1 MALTGLQIFK
11 LMPKTNCK
19 ECGHP
24 TCLAFSMALAASK
37 IALDACPY
45 VSDEAKEQLGAA
57 SAPPVAKVTM
67 GAGDKAREMGDETVL
82 FRHDKRFFH
91 PSLLALAI
99 SDNLSDADFDK
110 ELGELS
116 DLAFERVGEHVT
128 IDAIALTY
136 ESGDAAQFAARAK
149 AVADKG
155 AFAPMLVTEDA
166 DAMAKA
172 AGEIAAAKPL
182 LCGAVEGNWEA
193 MANLAKEKDCPLVVC
208 AGNIDDL
215 MALSDKVSA
224 VTKNIV
230 LGTTAEAPVQK
241 LADLTQ
247 IRRQAIRKKVRP
259 LGFPSFVSVRGKAPL
274 DQVAEASMYIAKYG
288 SIILMDAAAKS
299 ELLPLCA
306 LRQNLFSDPQVPA
319 QVEPGVFAIGDAGP
333 DSPVYCT
340 TNFSLTYYTVEGEL
354 SSCKLPAWIIAT
366 PTDGTSVLTAWA
378 AGKFTA
384 EKIAEFME
392 EIDLASKVNHKKL
405 VIPGYVA
412 VLKAPI
418 EEKSGWQ
425 VLIAP
430 NEAAGLPAYAKTNF
444 ADGCK

>member
-45 VSDEAKEQLGAA
+45 VSDEAKEALGAA
-57 SAPPVAKVTM
+57 SAPPVAKVTL

-99 SDNLSDADFDK
+99 SDADANFDAK
-110 ELGELS
+110 LAELN
-116 DLAFERVGEHVT
+116 DLAFERVGEQVS
-128 IDAIALTY
+128 IDAIAVTY
-136 ESGDAAQFAARAK
+136 DSGDAAKFAEAAK
-149 AVADKG
+149 KVAGAKYAPVLVAD
-155 AFAPMLVTEDA
+155 DA

-172 AGEIAAAKPL
+172 AGEIAAEKPL
-182 LCGAVEGNWEA
+182 LVGANETNWEA
-193 MANLAKEKDCPLVVC
+193 MANLAKEKDCPLVVT
-208 AGNIDDL
+208 AANIDDL
-215 MALSDKVSA
+215 MALSEKVSA

-230 LGTTAEAPVQK
+230 LSTSAAEPVQK

-274 DQVAEASMYIAKYG
+274 DQVAEASVYIAKYG
-288 SIILMDAAAKS
+288 SIILMEADAKS

-319 QVEPGVFAIGDAGP
+319 QVEPGVFAIGDA
-333 DSPVYCT
+333 DENSPVYCT

-384 EKIAEFME
+384 DKIAEFIE

-425 VLIAP
+425 VMIAP

>member
-1 MALTGLQIFK
+1 
-11 LMPKTNCK
+11 
-19 ECGHP
+19 
-24 TCLAFSMALAASK
+24 
-37 IALDACPY
+37 
-45 VSDEAKEQLGAA
+45 
-57 SAPPVAKVTM
+57 
-67 GAGDKAREMGDETVL
+67 
-82 FRHDKRFFH
+82 
-91 PSLLALAI
+91 
-99 SDNLSDADFDK
+99 
-110 ELGELS
+110 
-116 DLAFERVGEHVT
+116 
-128 IDAIALTY
+128 
-136 ESGDAAQFAARAK
+136 
-149 AVADKG
+149 
-155 AFAPMLVTEDA
+155 
-166 DAMAKA
+166 
-172 AGEIAAAKPL
+172 
-182 LCGAVEGNWEA
+182 
-193 MANLAKEKDCPLVVC
+193 
-208 AGNIDDL
+208 
-215 MALSDKVSA
+215 MALSEKVAA
-224 VTKNIV
+224 VHKNLV
-230 LGTTAEAPVQK
+230 LATTAAEPAQK

-259 LGFPSFVSVRGKAPL
+259 LGYPSLVSVLGKAPL
-274 DQVAEASMYIAKYG
+274 AQVAEASMYIAKYG
-288 SIILMDAAAKS
+288 SIVLLDAAAKS

-354 SSCKLPAWIIAT
+354 SGAKIPAWLIAT

-384 EKIAEFME
+384 DKIAEFIG

-418 EEKSGWQ
+418 EEKSGWT
-425 VLIAP
+425 VMVAP